1 VGVVPRATV
10 VGVVVRN
17 VVSASFRNP
26 FMVVVKRRD
35 NCHVARRALK
45 SVVYHRALIDHLR
58 DQDLGRGGATESGT
72 YKWLVDSVSCRSP
85 GDAEWERAHPCIL
98 TGSNTS
104 QPQRGGD
111 IGVPATL
118 QATIAARIDRL
129 ELLSRRT
136 LHFLR
141 RPVCPSAL

>member
-1 VGVVPRATV
+1 MGVVPRATV

-104 QPQRGGD
+104 QPQRGV
-111 IGVPATL
+111 ISVCLPPC
-118 QATIAARIDRL
+118 
-129 ELLSRRT
+129 
-136 LHFLR
+136 R
-141 RPVCPSAL
+141 RPSPRASIGSNFCLAGRFISYDGLCALAL

>member
-1 VGVVPRATV
+1 MGVVPRATV

-35 NCHVARRALK
+35 NCHVARRAVK

-72 YKWLVDSVSCRSP
+72 YKWLVDSVPCRSP
-85 GDAEWERAHPCIL
+85 GDAEWERAHPYIL
-98 TGSNTS
+98 TGSNTCRRD
-104 QPQRGGD
+104 QPRAS
-111 IGVPATL
+111 IGSNFCLAGRFISYDGL
-118 QATIAARIDRL
+118 
-129 ELLSRRT
+129 
-136 LHFLR
+136 
-141 RPVCPSAL
+141 CALAL